1 MKTLRVVPAFLLLIA
16 FSLHAPRAQD
26 SAPKP
31 ETKSFNFLIYY
42 MGSRIGWSKTTVSA
56 EKLDGASVTHE
67 HEESWLQI
75 KRSFDGMTFE
85 SASTC
90 DYWYELDG
98 RLIKV
103 IDVTRNG
110 KQSVTVETVYGEEQV
125 NISET
130 VDGGK
135 PSTTTLTRGERTIYG
150 DMRAWR
156 VLKDGKRLKPGEK
169 LDFWTVDDG
178 DHAFVEQ
185 HWTVS
190 GPSKRKLSDKS
201 VAEGTEISIV
211 KGGRASTLIMADDDM
226 PLLFED
232 VGGFSLERTEKIP
245 EPFKVEEVELRNTM
259 DANIAILEFA
269 QLTQLDIHFEFEHDD
284 GEGVPPIADTN
295 EYHDVVK
302 YDKGYAIRMKSRRL
316 KADFES
322 PKYPLTDVPDD
333 IKKYLEP
340 TAMCQCDDETLKEVA
355 LKEVKRK
362 TSALSAA
369 KALMRF
375 ANKKLRD
382 GSGETGSASAK
393 QAYDE
398 GQGDCT
404 EHAALFVALAR
415 AAGLPARNVGGFVY
429 ACSPNG
435 TTSIFGYHAWAEVW
449 LGEWIP
455 VDATV
460 DAMGTSAR
468 YVQFDI
474 DEPGETYGKSRS
486 SRCIRQKIRPIID
499 AYELADGTKWRRKGA
514 PDFEWPK
521 ADEDAD
527 EDAKE
532 GQPD

>member
-1 MKTLRVVPAFLLLIA
+1 MKTLRVLPAVLLLLA

-26 SAPKP
+26 STSKA
-31 ETKSFNFLIYY
+31 EARNYNFLIYY
-42 MGSRIGWSKTTVSA
+42 MGSRIGWSKTAVTSEV
-56 EKLDGASVTHE
+56 LDGATVTHE
-67 HEESWLQI
+67 HEDSWLQI

-85 SASTC
+85 SAAVV
-90 DYWYELDG
+90 DYWYHLDG

-103 IDVTRNG
+103 VDVTKNG
-110 KQSVTVETVYGEEQV
+110 KQSVTVETVYGEKDV
-125 NISET
+125 TIKET
-130 VDGGK
+130 VDQGK
-135 PSTTTLTRGERTIYG
+135 PSSTTLTLGERTVYG
-150 DMRAWR
+150 DTRAWR
-156 VLKDGKRLKPGEK
+156 VLKDSKRLKSGEK

-190 GPSKRKLSDKS
+190 GPSKRKLNDKS
-201 VAEGTEISIV
+201 VIEGTEISIV
-211 KGGRASTLIMADDDM
+211 KGGRASTLIMGDDDM
-226 PLLFED
+226 PLMFED
-232 VGGFSLERTEKIP
+232 VGGFSLERTDKIP
-245 EPFKVEEVELRNTM
+245 DPFKTEEVELRNTM
-259 DANIAILEFA
+259 NANIAILEYA

-284 GEGVPPIADTN
+284 GGGVPPIADTN
-295 EYHDVVK
+295 EYHDVIK

-316 KADFES
+316 KSDFES
-322 PKYPLTDVPDD
+322 PKYPLTDIPDD

-340 TAMCQCDDETLKEVA
+340 TAMCQSDDETLLAVA

-382 GSGETGSASAK
+382 GSGDTGSASAR

-429 ACSPNG
+429 ACSASG

-449 LGEWIP
+449 LGEWVA

-499 AYELADGTKWRRKGA
+499 GYELADGTKWRRKGA
-514 PDFEWPK
+514 PDFDWDK
-521 ADEDAD
+521 AAKPEED
-527 EDAKE
+527 K
-532 GQPD
+532 